1 MHKMAKRSDLE
12 TRAMIGRKL
21 ALARERSGMLQ
32 HEVAIELFGVAQ
44 KNRIS
49 EMENGKTLP
58 DAELLQVMCS
68 LYRVSVDW
76 VLGFTI
82 NPELNETESVAGVI
96 FNSFGELLA
105 DNLNAVTFQMALLC
119 SKHIT
124 SFPKAL
130 SLQLLE
136 KSKVVSNQY
145 VDLMGHGG
153 DDRLKP
159 FIMELLQII
168 KECEKDQ
175 AIQFNYLAKG
185 LEDIFERDEN
195 NVQEK
200 ILLDLKK
207 SRKTRFAQTTL
218 PKGDCKD
225 MQMDFLDGSGLG

>member
-1 MHKMAKRSDLE
+1 MAKQSDLE

-32 HEVAIELFGVAQ
+32 HEVAIELFGIAQ

-82 NPELNETESVAGVI
+82 NPELNETESVAGVL
-96 FNSFGELLA
+96 FNSVGDILSE
-105 DNLNAVTFQMALLC
+105 NLNALTAQMSLLC
-119 SKHIT
+119 AKHIS
-124 SFPKAL
+124 SFPKPL
-130 SLQLLE
+130 TLQLLDNA
-136 KSKVVSNQY
+136 KTVVNQY
-145 VDLMGHGG
+145 LLDQGTNSKLQQVM
-153 DDRLKP
+153 
-159 FIMELLQII
+159 IELIQSI
-168 KECEKDQ
+168 KECEKDR

-185 LEDIFERDEN
+185 LDDIFERDEGD
-195 NVQEK
+195 VQER
-200 ILLDLKK
+200 ILLDLKR
-207 SRKTRFAQTTL
+207 SRKTRFSQTTL
-218 PKGDCKD
+218 PKSDCKD

>member
-1 MHKMAKRSDLE
+1 MAKQSDLE

-21 ALARERSGMLQ
+21 ALARERSGTLQ

-82 NPELNETESVAGVI
+82 NPELNETESVAGVL
-96 FNSFGELLA
+96 FNSVGDILSE
-105 DNLNAVTFQMALLC
+105 NLNAVAAQMSMLC
-119 SKHIT
+119 AKHIA
-124 SFPKAL
+124 SFPKPL
-130 SLQLLE
+130 TIQLLE
-136 KSKVVSNQY
+136 QAKTVVNQY
-145 VDLMGHGG
+145 LLDQCSNDKLQPVM
-153 DDRLKP
+153 
-159 FIMELLQII
+159 IELIQTI
-168 KECEKDQ
+168 KECEKDR

-185 LEDIFERDEN
+185 LDDIFERDEGD
-195 NVQEK
+195 VQEK

-207 SRKTRFAQTTL
+207 SRKTRFSQTTL
-218 PKGDCKD
+218 PKSDCQD
-225 MQMDFLDGSGLG
+225 NQMDFLDGSGLG

>member
-1 MHKMAKRSDLE
+1 MAKQSDLE

-82 NPELNETESVAGVI
+82 NPELNETESVAGVL
-96 FNSFGELLA
+96 FNSVGDILA
-105 DNLNAVTFQMALLC
+105 ENLNAVAAQMSMLC
-119 SKHIT
+119 AKHIA
-124 SFPKAL
+124 SFPKPL
-130 SLQLLE
+130 TIQLLE
-136 KSKVVSNQY
+136 QAKTVVNQY
-145 VDLMGHGG
+145 LLDQCSNDKLQPVM
-153 DDRLKP
+153 
-159 FIMELLQII
+159 IELIQTI
-168 KECEKDQ
+168 KECEKDR

-185 LEDIFERDEN
+185 LDDIFERDEGD
-195 NVQEK
+195 VQEK

>member
-1 MHKMAKRSDLE
+1 MAKQSDLE

-82 NPELNETESVAGVI
+82 NPELNETESVAGVL
-96 FNSFGELLA
+96 FNSVGDILSE
-105 DNLNAVTFQMALLC
+105 NLNAVAAQMSMLC
-119 SKHIT
+119 AKHIA
-124 SFPKAL
+124 SFPKPL
-130 SLQLLE
+130 TIQLLE
-136 KSKVVSNQY
+136 QAKTVVNQY
-145 VDLMGHGG
+145 LLDQCSNDKLQPVM
-153 DDRLKP
+153 
-159 FIMELLQII
+159 IELIQTI
-168 KECEKDQ
+168 KECEKDR

-185 LEDIFERDEN
+185 LDDIFERDEGD
-195 NVQEK
+195 VQEK

-218 PKGDCKD
+218 PKSDCKD
-225 MQMDFLDGSGLG
+225 KQMDFLDGSGLG

>member
-1 MHKMAKRSDLE
+1 MAKRSDLE

-32 HEVAIELFGVAQ
+32 HEVALKLFGVAQ

-82 NPELNETESVAGVI
+82 NPELNETESVAGVL
-96 FNSFGELLA
+96 FNSVGDILA
-105 DNLNAVTFQMALLC
+105 ENLNAVAAQMSMLC
-119 SKHIT
+119 AKHIA
-124 SFPKAL
+124 SFPKPL
-130 SLQLLE
+130 TIQLLE
-136 KSKVVSNQY
+136 QAKTVVNQY
-145 VDLMGHGG
+145 LLDQCSNDKLQPVM
-153 DDRLKP
+153 
-159 FIMELLQII
+159 IELIQTI
-168 KECEKDQ
+168 KECEKDR

-185 LEDIFERDEN
+185 LDDIFERDESD
-195 NVQEK
+195 VQEK
-200 ILLDLKK
+200 ILIDLKK

-218 PKGDCKD
+218 PKSDCKD

>member
-1 MHKMAKRSDLE
+1 MAKQSDLE

-82 NPELNETESVAGVI
+82 NPELNETESVAGVL
-96 FNSFGELLA
+96 FNSVGDILSE
-105 DNLNAVTFQMALLC
+105 NLNAVAAQMSMLC
-119 SKHIT
+119 AKHIA
-124 SFPKAL
+124 SFPKPL
-130 SLQLLE
+130 TIQLLE
-136 KSKVVSNQY
+136 QAKTVVNQY
-145 VDLMGHGG
+145 LLDQCSNDKLQPVM
-153 DDRLKP
+153 
-159 FIMELLQII
+159 IELIQTI
-168 KECEKDQ
+168 KECEKDR

-185 LEDIFERDEN
+185 LDDIFERDESD
-195 NVQEK
+195 VQEK
-200 ILLDLKK
+200 ILIDLKK

>member
-1 MHKMAKRSDLE
+1 MAKQSDLE

-82 NPELNETESVAGVI
+82 NPELNETESVAGVL
-96 FNSFGELLA
+96 FNSVGDILSE
-105 DNLNAVTFQMALLC
+105 NLNAVAAQMSMLC
-119 SKHIT
+119 AKHIA
-124 SFPKAL
+124 SFPKPL
-130 SLQLLE
+130 TIQLLE
-136 KSKVVSNQY
+136 QAKTVVNQY
-145 VDLMGHGG
+145 LLDQCSNDKLQPVM
-153 DDRLKP
+153 
-159 FIMELLQII
+159 IELIQTI
-168 KECEKDQ
+168 KECEKDR

-185 LEDIFERDEN
+185 LDDIFERDESD
-195 NVQEK
+195 VQEK
-200 ILLDLKK
+200 ILIDLKK

-218 PKGDCKD
+218 KKGECQDK
-225 MQMDFLDGSGLG
+225 QMDFLDGSGLG

>member
-1 MHKMAKRSDLE
+1 MAKQSDLE

-82 NPELNETESVAGVI
+82 NPELNETESVAGVL
-96 FNSFGELLA
+96 FNSVGDILSE
-105 DNLNAVTFQMALLC
+105 NLNAVAAQMSMLC
-119 SKHIT
+119 AKHIA
-124 SFPKAL
+124 SFPKPL
-130 SLQLLE
+130 TIQLLE
-136 KSKVVSNQY
+136 QAKTVVNQY
-145 VDLMGHGG
+145 LLDQCSNDKLQPVM
-153 DDRLKP
+153 
-159 FIMELLQII
+159 IELIQII
-168 KECEKDQ
+168 KECEKDR

-185 LEDIFERDEN
+185 LDDIFERDEGD
-195 NVQEK
+195 VQEK

-218 PKGDCKD
+218 PKSDCKD

>member
-1 MHKMAKRSDLE
+1 MAKQSDLE

-32 HEVAIELFGVAQ
+32 HEVAIELFGIAQ

-82 NPELNETESVAGVI
+82 NPELNETESVAGVL
-96 FNSFGELLA
+96 FNSVGDILSE
-105 DNLNAVTFQMALLC
+105 NLNALTAQMSLLC
-119 SKHIT
+119 AKHIS
-124 SFPKAL
+124 SFPKPL
-130 SLQLLE
+130 TLQLLDNA
-136 KSKVVSNQY
+136 KTVVNQY
-145 VDLMGHGG
+145 LLDQGTNSKLQQVM
-153 DDRLKP
+153 
-159 FIMELLQII
+159 IELIQSI
-168 KECEKDQ
+168 KECEKDR

-185 LEDIFERDEN
+185 LDDIFERDEGD
-195 NVQEK
+195 VQER
-200 ILLDLKK
+200 ILLDLKR
-207 SRKTRFAQTTL
+207 SRKTRFSQTTL
-218 PKGDCKD
+218 PKSDFKD

>member
-1 MHKMAKRSDLE
+1 MAKRSDLE

-82 NPELNETESVAGVI
+82 NPELNETESVAGVL
-96 FNSFGELLA
+96 FNSVGDILSE
-105 DNLNAVTFQMALLC
+105 NLNAVAAQMSMLC
-119 SKHIT
+119 AKHIA
-124 SFPKAL
+124 SFPKPL
-130 SLQLLE
+130 TIQLLE
-136 KSKVVSNQY
+136 QAKTVVNQY
-145 VDLMGHGG
+145 LLDQCSNDKLQPVM
-153 DDRLKP
+153 
-159 FIMELLQII
+159 IELIQTI
-168 KECEKDQ
+168 KECEKDR

-185 LEDIFERDEN
+185 LDDIFERDEGD
-195 NVQEK
+195 VQEK

-207 SRKTRFAQTTL
+207 SRKTRFSQTTL
-218 PKGDCKD
+218 PKSDCQDK
-225 MQMDFLDGSGLG
+225 QMDFLDGSGLG

>member
-1 MHKMAKRSDLE
+1 MAKQSDLE

-82 NPELNETESVAGVI
+82 NPELNETESVAGVL
-96 FNSFGELLA
+96 FNSVGDILSE
-105 DNLNAVTFQMALLC
+105 NLNAVAAQMSMLC
-119 SKHIT
+119 AKHIA
-124 SFPKAL
+124 SFPKPL
-130 SLQLLE
+130 TIQLLE
-136 KSKVVSNQY
+136 QAKTVVNQY
-145 VDLMGHGG
+145 LLDQCSNDKLQPVM
-153 DDRLKP
+153 
-159 FIMELLQII
+159 IELIQTI
-168 KECEKDQ
+168 KECEKDR

-185 LEDIFERDEN
+185 LDDIFERDEGD
-195 NVQEK
+195 VQEK

-207 SRKTRFAQTTL
+207 SRKTCFSQTTL
-218 PKGDCKD
+218 PKSDCQDK
-225 MQMDFLDGSGLG
+225 QMDFLDGSGLG

>member
-1 MHKMAKRSDLE
+1 MAKQSDLE

-82 NPELNETESVAGVI
+82 NPELNETESVAGVL
-96 FNSFGELLA
+96 FNSVGDILSE
-105 DNLNAVTFQMALLC
+105 NLNAVAAQMSMLC
-119 SKHIT
+119 AKHIA
-124 SFPKAL
+124 SFPKPL
-130 SLQLLE
+130 TIQLLE
-136 KSKVVSNQY
+136 QAKTVVNQY
-145 VDLMGHGG
+145 LLDQCSNDKLQPVM
-153 DDRLKP
+153 
-159 FIMELLQII
+159 IELIQII
-168 KECEKDQ
+168 KECEKDR

-185 LEDIFERDEN
+185 LDDIFERDEGD
-195 NVQEK
+195 VQEK
-200 ILLDLKK
+200 IWWCIKK
-207 SRKTRFAQTTL
+207 YAEKKQIEF
-218 PKGDCKD
+218 
-225 MQMDFLDGSGLG
+225 

>member
-1 MHKMAKRSDLE
+1 
-12 TRAMIGRKL
+12 MIGRKL

-82 NPELNETESVAGVI
+82 NPELNETESVAGVL
-96 FNSFGELLA
+96 FNSVGDILSE
-105 DNLNAVTFQMALLC
+105 NLNAVAAQMSMLC
-119 SKHIT
+119 AKHIA
-124 SFPKAL
+124 SFPKPL
-130 SLQLLE
+130 TIQLLE
-136 KSKVVSNQY
+136 QAKTVVNQY
-145 VDLMGHGG
+145 LLDQCSNDKLQPVM
-153 DDRLKP
+153 
-159 FIMELLQII
+159 IELIQTI
-168 KECEKDQ
+168 KECEKDR

-185 LEDIFERDEN
+185 LDDIFERDESD
-195 NVQEK
+195 VQEK
-200 ILLDLKK
+200 ILIDLKK

>member
-1 MHKMAKRSDLE
+1 MAKRSDLE

-32 HEVAIELFGVAQ
+32 HEVALKLFGVEQ

-82 NPELNETESVAGVI
+82 NPELNETESVAGVL
-96 FNSFGELLA
+96 FNSVGDILA
-105 DNLNAVTFQMALLC
+105 ENLNAVAAQMSMLC
-119 SKHIT
+119 AKHIA
-124 SFPKAL
+124 SFPKPL
-130 SLQLLE
+130 TIQLLE
-136 KSKVVSNQY
+136 HAKTVVNQY
-145 VDLMGHGG
+145 LLDQCSNDKLQPVM
-153 DDRLKP
+153 
-159 FIMELLQII
+159 IELIQII
-168 KECEKDQ
+168 KECEKDR

-185 LEDIFERDEN
+185 LDDIFERDEGD
-195 NVQEK
+195 VQEK

>member
-1 MHKMAKRSDLE
+1 MAKQSDLE

-82 NPELNETESVAGVI
+82 NPELNETESVAGVL
-96 FNSFGELLA
+96 FNSVGDILSE
-105 DNLNAVTFQMALLC
+105 NLNAVAAQMSMLC
-119 SKHIT
+119 AKHIA
-124 SFPKAL
+124 SFPKPL
-130 SLQLLE
+130 TIQLLE
-136 KSKVVSNQY
+136 QAKTVVNQY
-145 VDLMGHGG
+145 LLDQCSNDKLQPVM
-153 DDRLKP
+153 
-159 FIMELLQII
+159 IELIQTI
-168 KECEKDQ
+168 KACEKDR

-185 LEDIFERDEN
+185 LDDIFERDEGD
-195 NVQEK
+195 VQEK

-207 SRKTRFAQTTL
+207 SRKTRFSQTTL
-218 PKGDCKD
+218 PKSDCQDK
-225 MQMDFLDGSGLG
+225 QMDFLDGSGLG

>member
-1 MHKMAKRSDLE
+1 MAKQSDLE

-82 NPELNETESVAGVI
+82 SPELNETESVAGLL
-96 FNSFGELLA
+96 FNGFGEQITE
-105 DNLNAVTFQMALLC
+105 NINAVTFQI
-119 SKHIT
+119 SKLWAMHIT

-130 SLQLLE
+130 SMQLLE
-136 KSKVVSNQY
+136 HAKTVVNQY
-145 VDLMGHGG
+145 LLDQCSNDKLQPAM
-153 DDRLKP
+153 
-159 FIMELLQII
+159 IELIQTI
-168 KECEKDQ
+168 KACEKDR

-185 LEDIFERDEN
+185 LDDIFERDEGD
-195 NVQEK
+195 VQEK

-207 SRKTRFAQTTL
+207 SRKTRFSQTTL
-218 PKGDCKD
+218 PKSDCQDK
-225 MQMDFLDGSGLG
+225 QMDFLDGSGLD

>member
-1 MHKMAKRSDLE
+1 MAKKSDLE
-12 TRAMIGRKL
+12 TRALIGRKL
-21 ALARERSGMLQ
+21 ALARERSGLLQ
-32 HEVAIELFGVAQ
+32 HEVAIELFGVEQ

-58 DAELLQVMCS
+58 DAELLLVMCR

-195 NVQEK
+195 NVQER

-218 PKGDCKD
+218 PKGECQDK
-225 MQMDFLDGSGLG
+225 QMDFLDGAELG

>member
-1 MHKMAKRSDLE
+1 MAKRSDLE

-32 HEVAIELFGVAQ
+32 HKVALKLFGVEQ

-82 NPELNETESVAGVI
+82 NPELNETESVAGVL
-96 FNSFGELLA
+96 FNSVGDILSE
-105 DNLNAVTFQMALLC
+105 NLNALTAQMSLLC
-119 SKHIT
+119 AKHIS
-124 SFPKAL
+124 SFPKPL
-130 SLQLLE
+130 TLQLLDSA
-136 KSKVVSNQY
+136 KTVVNQY
-145 VDLMGHGG
+145 LLDQGANPKLQPVM
-153 DDRLKP
+153 
-159 FIMELLQII
+159 IELIQII
-168 KECEKDQ
+168 KECEKDR

-185 LEDIFERDEN
+185 LDDIFERDEGD
-195 NVQEK
+195 VQEK

-207 SRKTRFAQTTL
+207 SRKTRFSQTTL
-218 PKGDCKD
+218 PKSDCQDK
-225 MQMDFLDGSGLG
+225 QMDFLDGSGLG